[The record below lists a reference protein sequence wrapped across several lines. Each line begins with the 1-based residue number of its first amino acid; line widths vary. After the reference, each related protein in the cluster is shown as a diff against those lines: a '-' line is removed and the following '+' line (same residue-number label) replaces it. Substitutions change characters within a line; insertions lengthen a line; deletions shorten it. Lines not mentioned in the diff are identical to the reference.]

1 MTRPLRYTAG
11 VEPLSSFEFEAL
23 NETLFHFPSTS
34 TVFQQQVEDV
44 EDIGKSFNGEL
55 ALAAPLK
62 DNVHIFLGNSD
73 MTEPGHV
80 NTGAGAVER
89 EPPKLK
95 ILQRKKLLEK
105 ERLSAG
111 HCNEP
116 R

>member
-11 VEPLSSFEFEAL
+11 VKPLSSFEFEAL

-80 NTGAGAVER
+80 NTDAGAVER